1 MKEDAKNYIANKERV
16 KLQTLEII
24 QSEVMKRKK
33 STIGRIRKA
42 YTQEEDN
49 ILRLEMERNEEKINF
64 SVLAQQLKRS
74 YSSVKNRCKILRI
87 GKGCSSKQWTLAED
101 QVLIDLLI
109 AKLKTTETNLISV
122 DVTNKETKC
131 LSLQFHRHVEA
142 VIERLRCRLK

>member
-1 MKEDAKNYIANKERV
+1 MKEDTKYYIANKERV
-16 KLQTLEII
+16 KLQTLEIN

-49 ILRLEMERNEEKINF
+49 ILRLEMERNEKINF

-74 YSSVKNRCKILRI
+74 YSSVKNRCKILRN

-131 LSLQFHRHVEA
+131 LSLKFHRHVEA